1 MWPLLKG
8 KLFFFFFAL
17 SSSLSKCWNQC
28 FEPRIHEI
36 SLKSVLWHSSFSA
49 PKNTKL
55 THFSQNDYCKRVL
68 PLSQTTSWKKT
79 LFLWLFFFQFVSPWN
94 PFCFVFIIY
103 SCYIVV
109 SCNFYWKK
117 DSIFMNIELSFCI
130 FSRKDSIFMTIGLS
144 FCHLVKPLLP

>member
-8 KLFFFFFAL
+8 KLFFFFFLAL

-117 DSIFMNIELSFCI
+117 TPFLWILNSVFVFLVEKTLF
-130 FSRKDSIFMTIGLS
+130 LWLLVS